1 MDSLGF
7 EFRAGSR
14 LGGDLRADA
23 RECREHCSS
32 GGQTFRHILAV
43 ISLGTAM
50 VTISGCAAPA
60 DDDVIVAEE
69 EAVTTVEETRA
80 VDVTPPTADEV
91 LAKLATCRK
100 VSASPYAKDVGGS
113 SNIDICGTTNAV
125 FFKADM
131 DIDCDG
137 KQTSVCNRSAD
148 ASYQSSTAAVDS
160 RGRALDASVLP
171 YIVVP
176 GVSSRWSYRNAGIK
190 MGSIAAVIYNGKIEY
205 GIVGDV
211 GPVSI
216 LGEASYAMAK
226 RLGINPNPSHG
237 GTASGVTYV
246 IFKDAKSPKNE
257 DLAAAVRL
265 GQDRARRL
273 VDGT

>member
-1 MDSLGF
+1 MASSSF
-7 EFRAGSR
+7 EFRDGSR
-14 LGGDLRADA
+14 PGGDLRGAT
-23 RECREHCSS
+23 RECREHRSR
-32 GGQTFRHILAV
+32 GARTFRHILAV
-43 ISLGTAM
+43 IFLST
-50 VTISGCAAPA
+50 GCAAPA
-60 DDDVIVAEE
+60 EDAIVAED
-69 EAVTTVEETRA
+69 EAATTTVEETEA
-80 VDVTPPTADEV
+80 VEVTPPTATEV

-100 VSASPYAKDVGGS
+100 LSASPYAKDVGGT
-113 SNIDICGTTNAV
+113 SNIDICGTGNAV

-137 KQTSVCNRSAD
+137 KQTAVCNRSTD
-148 ASYQSSTAAVDS
+148 PSYQNQTAGVDS
-160 RGRALDASVLP
+160 TGKALDASVLP

-190 MGSIAAVIYNGKIEY
+190 MGTIAAVIYNGKIEY

-211 GPVSI
+211 GPQSI
-216 LGEASYAMAK
+216 VGEASYAMAK

-237 GTASGVTYV
+237 GTSTGVTYV

-257 DLAAAVRL
+257 DHAAAVRL